1 MKATV
6 RFAAVCAVTIAALG
20 GVFALLLRAPAARH
34 AVLVS
39 AAVAFAVQVAAFAAV
54 RAVGP
59 ERIYTAWL
67 GGGVLRMLV
76 LVVYGLVA
84 VREYALAPA
93 PALLSLATFLFVTT
107 LVESKLISL

>member
-1 MKATV
+1 MKATL
-6 RFAAVCAVTIAALG
+6 RFAAVCAVTIAALAG
-20 GVFALLLRAPAARH
+20 LFALLLRAPAARH

-39 AAVAFAVQVAAFAAV
+39 AVVAFAVQVAAFAAI
-54 RAVGP
+54 RAAGR
-59 ERIYTAWL
+59 ERLYSAWL
-67 GGGVLRMLV
+67 GGGLLRMAA